1 MDHAHHPVDA
11 TGTRPGGTYEA
22 PSLLPAA
29 GQERTYALLIAGL
42 PLLLILLVGVL
53 PSLTSGD
60 PESSGAA
67 GGQDR
72 GWYAQPTS
80 PYEADE
86 ADGSEADPLPSEDPE
101 TGGADGPDLWAAT
114 PTDGEGT
121 ADPATSPTGVE
132 EPTGSATTA
141 DPESTVEKFYDAV
154 NARDFETAW
163 DLGGKNLGDGDYA
176 TFVSGYDRTRR
187 SDVVVESVDGDTVSV
202 SLSAELTDG
211 TQQSFEGEY
220 TVVDGVITGGS
231 MSPTG

>member
-29 GQERTYALLIAGL
+29 GQERTYALFIAGL

-60 PESSGAA
+60 RGSSGAA
-67 GGQDR
+67 GGPDS

-80 PYEADE
+80 PYEAGE
-86 ADGSEADPLPSEDPE
+86 ADGSEVDPLPSEDPR
-101 TGGADGPDLWAAT
+101 TAAGGPDLWAAT
-114 PTDGEGT
+114 PTDGEST
-121 ADPATSPTGVE
+121 ADPTTSPTGLG
-132 EPTGSATTA
+132 EPTGPATTA
-141 DPESTVEKFYDAV
+141 DPGTTVQKFYDAV

-163 DLGGKNLGDGDYA
+163 DLGGKNLGTADYA
-176 TFVSGYDRTRR
+176 AFVSGYDRTRR

-202 SLSAELTDG
+202 SLSAELDDG
-211 TQQSFEGEY
+211 TQQSFVGEY